1 MRPKTEPRKAV
12 PQSASPRA
20 ASESQTS
27 PQPSGAPWRLPAAYR
42 VQAEARRL
50 WEREAHSLTPTSVG
64 GKKLTPIS
72 SFQIPTHM
80 YIWIFSRGRFIWLSE
95 FINFLWLAMSGSF
108 IGNNSK
114 HEEEVINKPALQER
128 LIKTTPRHRFE
139 RGRMGR
145 LWGSELLGPA
155 TLFVGMD
162 SQQCTQRQQ
171 QQRQLW
177 GFSCPTLS
185 TDPIWTT
192 NEHTGMGSCTHIL
205 ATVFAGLGD
214 RASHVPSANAQI
226 NKCVKSTIKCYSTFP
241 TKDVLTCPTACSNFE
256 DAKWHLPRTGVISF

>member
-27 PQPSGAPWRLPAAYR
+27 PQPSGAPWRLPAACR

-72 SFQIPTHM
+72 SFQIPVHM

-95 FINFLWLAMSGSF
+95 FINFLWLVMSGSF
-108 IGNNSK
+108 IGSNSK
-114 HEEEVINKPALQER
+114 REEEVINKPALQEM
-128 LIKTTPRHRFE
+128 LIKATPRHRFG
-139 RGRMGR
+139 RVRMGS
-145 LWGSELLGPA
+145 LWGPELLCPA

-162 SQQCTQRQQ
+162 SQQ
-171 QQRQLW
+171 QQRRPW
-177 GFSCPTLS
+177 GFSYPTLSLS

-192 NEHTGMGSCTHIL
+192 NEHAGTGSCTHIL
-205 ATVFAGLGD
+205 ATMFAGLEDG
-214 RASHVPSANAQI
+214 ASHVPSANAQI
-226 NKCVKSTIKCYSTFP
+226 NKCVKSTIECYSTFP
-241 TKDVLTCPTACSNFE
+241 TRDVLTCPTACSNFE